1 MAARLKG
8 FFSVL
13 NSLFQ
18 KLIANTRN
26 LNHNRINDN
35 QRFEETGEGIVSNF
49 RNRRGIQSLIFGALL
64 IAGIVVQ
71 PVSAQ
76 TSGKKLNTKQLN
88 IQADKLRDSFI
99 RQSADIAKKYS
110 DAGDYEKSREMLE
123 SILSIKKDVPGVKA
137 MIKQLN
143 EKLMTSNSSDF
154 EIDASRNWS
163 TPAGFVAKGKTV
175 RIQST
180 GNYDFITDV
189 KTSVEGL
196 PNSAPMKELAAGIP
210 AGALMGLVI
219 SQEKGKRKLGKPF
232 KIGEKV
238 EYVPKD
244 DGILMIGLNLPSGHR
259 SKGKIKVRISGYIR
273 RTAN

>member
-1 MAARLKG
+1 MLSPIDHNEMSHNK
-8 FFSVL
+8 
-13 NSLFQ
+13 LFESAGEVIVF
-18 KLIANTRN
+18 KSNNYTRN
-26 LNHNRINDN
+26 C
-35 QRFEETGEGIVSNF
+35 
-49 RNRRGIQSLIFGALL
+49 SLVLGALIL
-64 IAGIVVQ
+64 SASVIQ
-71 PVSAQ
+71 PVYAQ
-76 TSGKKLNTKQLN
+76 TAGKKTNVKQLN
-88 IQADKLRDSFI
+88 VQADKLRDTFI

-143 EKLMTSNSSDF
+143 ERLMTSNSSDF

-180 GNYDFITDV
+180 GTYDFVTDI

-196 PNSAPMKELAAGIP
+196 TSTAPMKDLVTGIP
-210 AGALMGLVI
+210 AGAVMGVVV
-219 SQEKGKRKLGKPF
+219 SQEKGKPKMGKPF
-232 KIGEKV
+232 KIGDKA

-244 DGILMIGLNLPSGHR
+244 DGVLMIGLNLPAGHR
-259 SKGKIKVRISGYIR
+259 STGKIKVRISGYIR
-273 RTAN
+273 RSSN